1 MIINSVGNYI
11 ETRDRLGYK
20 HGYKDF
26 LLEYKRRFKTPRP
39 IPKHTVSEEV
49 VKRAFIKMW
58 DIGRYSRYLSRQCK
72 EGKCQRGF
80 EYMMRLYLHPDGEKL
95 L

>member
-49 VKRAFIKMW
+49 VKRAFNKNK
-58 DIGRYSRYLSRQCK
+58 RSRHFGNIEWLYMLFFIDTMARLSAMK
-72 EGKCQRGF
+72 D
-80 EYMMRLYLHPDGEKL
+80 MI
-95 L
+95 